1 MSIMKILWHFVMKL
15 KPKKYPS
22 HEASIV
28 LRFHLWCQ
36 KYCNSTSW
44 HFFVFLRSSRY
55 KKSFLFSLLLLASW
69 FYKILL
75 QIYENF
81 GCSSLF
87 SSFLISW
94 SGLTTKKE
102 SSRRAY
108 SCFSNHSIFL
118 FCCNHECDLCESHA
132 ITTLHNVSL
141 ASIYRLLQG
150 CMIVSTNWSKS
161 IYLFALLRAPVQK

>member
-87 SSFLISW
+87 CSFFLEVDWQPNKSQVVELILVSQIIPFFY
-94 SGLTTKKE
+94 SAVTT
-102 SSRRAY
+102 SVTFASHMLSQHY
-108 SCFSNHSIFL
+108 TTYHLLL
-118 FCCNHECDLCESHA
+118 FTDYFRGA
-132 ITTLHNVSL
+132 
-141 ASIYRLLQG
+141 
-150 CMIVSTNWSKS
+150 W
-161 IYLFALLRAPVQK
+161 